1 MNTISYLKEI
11 SFLKKPLGGFLIL
24 TELFLF
30 ISCSSVDNFSNDS
43 IASNKVLLLKVDYLT
58 HTFEC
63 GKETTFSTLTPS
75 FTISTLY
82 EEPMDFGNIT
92 LKYQELNEILFSG
105 DIVWN
110 GNGHILFPE
119 NINMYSANYFETV
132 NTNDIV
138 YPIGI
143 ENIFNPYNQN
153 YNYSPIWLAIQN
165 LTKVREYLLSN
176 PNTTVKLFL
185 YTPSIGIGNPAN
197 YDWII
202 ILKN

>member
-1 MNTISYLKEI
+1 MSKIT
-11 SFLKKPLGGFLIL
+11 FLIG
-24 TELFLF
+24 LFLF
-30 ISCSSVDNFSNDS
+30 VSCSSVDNFPNNSM
-43 IASNKVLLLKVDYLT
+43 ASNKVLLLKVDYLT
-58 HTFEC
+58 HTFEG

-92 LKYQELNEILFSG
+92 LKYQELNETLFSG

-119 NINMYSANYFETV
+119 SINMYSANYFETV

-165 LTKVREYLLSN
+165 LTKVRAYLSSN
-176 PNTTVKLFL
+176 PNATVKLF
-185 YTPSIGIGNPAN
+185 Y
-197 YDWII
+197 
-202 ILKN
+202 ILQELALVIP